1 MNETTSMIVGIDV
14 SKARLDVAIRPAGT
28 MLRFTND
35 AAGIVALVAEMKAL
49 TPALIVLEATGG
61 FETSSVAAL
70 AAAAL
75 PVAVVNPRQVRDFA
89 KATGQLAK
97 TDTLDATMLAHFG
110 EVIRPAVRPMKDA
123 DLQALEALMTRR
135 RQLVGMVTAEQNR
148 LPMAS
153 ALTRKDILQHITW
166 LKKRLKDIDEQTA
179 RRIKESPLWLAKD
192 RLLQSVPGIGQV
204 TSSTLLAELPELGK
218 LNRREIAALVGLA
231 PFNRD
236 SGTLQGKRSVWGGRA
251 EVRSA
256 LYMATLVAVRFNAVI
271 RDFYTRLCAA
281 GKPPK
286 VALTA
291 CMRKLLTILNAM
303 LKANTP
309 WAQSTPQNA

>member
-1 MNETTSMIVGIDV
+1 MNETTSVIVGIDV
-14 SKARLDVAIRPAGT
+14 SKAMLDVAVRPAGMT
-28 MLRFTND
+28 LRFTND
-35 AAGIVALVAEMKAL
+35 EAGIVALVAEMKGL

-61 FETSSVAAL
+61 FETSSAAAL
-70 AAAAL
+70 AAASL

-89 KATGQLAK
+89 KATGRLAK

-110 EVIRPAVRPMKDA
+110 DVIRPAVRPIKDA
-123 DLQALEALMTRR
+123 DLQALEALTTRR
-135 RQLVGMVTAEQNR
+135 RQLLGMLTAEQNR

-153 ALTRKDILQHITW
+153 AQTRKDILQHIAW
-166 LKKRLKDIDEQTA
+166 LKKRLKDIDAQTT

-192 RLLQSVPGIGQV
+192 RLLQSVPGIGQI
-204 TSSTLLAELPELGK
+204 TSSILLTALPELGK

-236 SGTLQGKRSVWGGRA
+236 SGTLHGKRSVWGGRA

-256 LYMATLVAVRFNAVI
+256 LYMATLVAARFNAVI

-303 LKANTP
+303 LKANTT
-309 WAQSTPQNA
+309 WAQSTPRNA

>member
-49 TPALIVLEATGG
+49 TPALIVLEATAG

-110 EVIRPAVRPMKDA
+110 EIIRPAVRPMKDA

-153 ALTRKDILQHITW
+153 ALTRKDILQHIT
-166 LKKRLKDIDEQTA
+166 
-179 RRIKESPLWLAKD
+179 
-192 RLLQSVPGIGQV
+192 
-204 TSSTLLAELPELGK
+204 
-218 LNRREIAALVGLA
+218 
-231 PFNRD
+231 
-236 SGTLQGKRSVWGGRA
+236 
-251 EVRSA
+251 
-256 LYMATLVAVRFNAVI
+256 
-271 RDFYTRLCAA
+271 
-281 GKPPK
+281 
-286 VALTA
+286 
-291 CMRKLLTILNAM
+291 
-303 LKANTP
+303 
-309 WAQSTPQNA
+309 

>member
-1 MNETTSMIVGIDV
+1 MNETTSVIVGIDV
-14 SKARLDVAIRPAGT
+14 AKALLDVAVRPAGT

-35 AAGIVALVAEMKAL
+35 EAGIVALVAEMKAL
-49 TPALIVLEATGG
+49 RPALIVLEATGG
-61 FETSSVAAL
+61 FETASVAAL
-70 AAAAL
+70 AAANL

-97 TDTLDATMLAHFG
+97 TDTLDATVLARFA
-110 EVIRPAVRPMKDA
+110 EVIRPAVRPIKDV
-123 DLQALEALMTRR
+123 DLQTLEALITRR
-135 RQLVGMVTAEQNR
+135 RQLVGMLTAEQNR
-148 LPMAS
+148 LPLA
-153 ALTRKDILQHITW
+153 ATQTRKDILQHITW
-166 LKKRLKDIDEQTA
+166 LKKRLKDIDAQTTRHIQA
-179 RRIKESPLWLAKD
+179 SPLWLAKD
-192 RLLQSVPGIGQV
+192 HLLQSVPGIGQV
-204 TSSTLLAELPELGK
+204 TSSILLVALPELGK

-251 EVRSA
+251 QVRSA

-271 RDFYTRLCAA
+271 RDFYTRLCAT

-303 LKANTP
+303 LKANIPWGHCTP
-309 WAQSTPQNA
+309 KNA